1 LHITAKNN
9 LIKMSDSDSQ
19 KVNEYIN
26 SLSDGLKETVNFLR
40 TVFLSTD
47 PEISERIKWNS
58 PSFYYTGEMKM
69 FEAKE
74 YKRDL
79 AVINLHKGKIL
90 IVFPTGNK
98 IDRKTGLAGKDYN
111 DGRKIVEI
119 EDLEDA
125 RDKASIL
132 SKGIKSWLNQIDK

>member
-1 LHITAKNN
+1 
-9 LIKMSDSDSQ
+9 MSDSDSQ

-47 PEISERIKWNS
+47 REISERIKWNS

-98 IDRKTGLAGKDYN
+98 IDRETGLAGKDYN

-125 RDKASIL
+125 RDKACIL